1 MFYTKI
7 SATFHNGV
15 FITSL
20 IPTIKRS
27 NNSKCFVLT
36 LTEEKKG
43 VGIAKN
49 THKTLY
55 MYIIQLWARLLF
67 FFNKYFLQSPRE
79 EEKNTRTDHFFKDKK
94 INIL

>member
-67 FFNKYFLQSPRE
+67 FLTNTFYSHPE
-79 EEKNTRTDHFFKDKK
+79 EEKK
-94 INIL
+94 IQEQIIFSKIRK